1 MAGKVTCIPAT
12 KNRFTALPVTSVSKR
27 RVAAYA
33 RVSTDSDEQFTSY
46 AAQIDYYTN
55 YIQQHPEWEFV
66 KVYTDE
72 GISGLN
78 PRHRD
83 GFNEMI
89 ADALAGKID
98 LIVTKS
104 VSRFARNTVDSLT
117 TIRKLKEH
125 GVECYFEKESIYT
138 FDGKGELL
146 LTIMSSLAQE
156 ESRSISE
163 NVTWGMRKRFADGK
177 VSMAYKQFLGY
188 EKGPDGAPAVNEKE
202 AEIVRL
208 IYRLFLEGKT
218 PFGIKEV
225 LEAAAI
231 PSPSGKSKWSV
242 TTINSI
248 LRNEKYKGDALLQ
261 KSFTVDFLTKTMKPN
276 RGELPSYYVKESHP
290 PIISADEFD
299 MVQAEIERRS
309 RQGRGYS
316 GNSIFSSKLFC
327 GDCGGLYGA
336 KVWHSNDAYRR
347 VIWQCNRKFSKTQE
361 QCKTPHLTEDTI
373 KEMFLKAYNRL
384 MRQRKQL
391 IEDCELMK
399 SLLTDCAEQ
408 EAGMEQLR
416 QEIEEIADMTQNLVR
431 QNTRQIQSQEAY
443 NAKYN
448 ALVERYEK
456 ASAKHDKLE
465 AEIAR
470 RNNKARQLASFID
483 HLEKAPASLE
493 EWDSQVWSLLL
504 EKGTVNRDGS
514 VAFEFRNGK
523 EIKVEAK

>member
-1 MAGKVTCIPAT
+1 MPHAADAGHGAFLGEDGLGGLVRKAQAGLQRQHAGHGFFQALLGENAT
-12 KNRFTALPVTSVSKR
+12 LEAVHYVAIILGQILVEQEHVCTRRNGGWHGVGALHGAGVAHHGRSVGDDQAVEAQLAAEQTVHQLGRKR
-27 RVAAYA
+27 
-33 RVSTDSDEQFTSY
+33 
-46 AAQIDYYTN
+46 
-55 YIQQHPEWEFV
+55 
-66 KVYTDE
+66 
-72 GISGLN
+72 G
-78 PRHRD
+78 RHR
-83 GFNEMI
+83 
-89 ADALAGKID
+89 ALGQGGIQFAPPCGLVDVTDHESLCAVLDHAAID
-98 LIVTKS
+98 L
-104 VSRFARNTVDSLT
+104 
-117 TIRKLKEH
+117 
-125 GVECYFEKESIYT
+125 
-138 FDGKGELL
+138 
-146 LTIMSSLAQE
+146 
-156 ESRSISE
+156 
-163 NVTWGMRKRFADGK
+163 
-177 VSMAYKQFLGY
+177 
-188 EKGPDGAPAVNEKE
+188 
-202 AEIVRL
+202 
-208 IYRLFLEGKT
+208 
-218 PFGIKEV
+218 
-225 LEAAAI
+225 AI
-231 PSPSGKSKWSV
+231 